1 MSELN
6 ANLQLLL
13 AELTADPDGRGYA
26 AMTTEQVA
34 ADLNDPRYVLLTE
47 RMISERTL
55 FAVLGAERATAV
67 LDALE
72 DMPDRVMQ
80 RICRMLTDV
89 SAGGVDISLAEAR
102 GMIDQFA
109 AGGLLTDAES
119 AAIKALAENKTSRAQ
134 QIGYSEITAAMVE
147 RCREVM

>member
-6 ANLQLLL
+6 ANLQPLLT
-13 AELTADPDGRGYA
+13 ELTADPEGRGYA
-26 AMTTEQVA
+26 ALTPEQVV
-34 ADLNDPRYVLLTE
+34 ADLNEPRYVTLTE

-67 LDALE
+67 FDALE
-72 DMPDRVMQ
+72 AMPDRVMQ

-109 AGGLLTDAES
+109 AGGLLTGDEAS
-119 AAIKALAENKTSRAQ
+119 AIKALAETRQSRAQ

>member
-1 MSELN
+1 MDIN
-6 ANLQLLL
+6 ANLQPLL
-13 AELTADPDGRGYA
+13 AELTADPEGRGYTS
-26 AMTTEQVA
+26 MTPAQVV
-34 ADLNDPRYVLLTE
+34 ADLNEPRYVTISE

-55 FAVLGAERATAV
+55 FAALGSERSTAV

-72 DMPDRVMQ
+72 AMPDRVMQ

-89 SAGGVDISLAEAR
+89 SAGGVDIALPESR

-109 AGGLLTDAES
+109 ASGLLTEGEA
-119 AAIKALAENKTSRAQ
+119 AAIKALAETKASRAQ
-134 QIGYSEITAAMVE
+134 QLGYSEITAAMVE

>member
-1 MSELN
+1 MDLN
-6 ANLQLLL
+6 ANLQTLL
-13 AELTADPDGRGYA
+13 AELTADPEGRGYS
-26 AMTTEQVA
+26 AMTPEQVA
-34 ADLNDPRYVLLTE
+34 ADLNDPSYVTLSE

-55 FAVLGAERATAV
+55 FAVLGSERATAV

-72 DMPDRVMQ
+72 AMPDRVIQ

-89 SAGGVDISLAEAR
+89 SAGGVDIALAEAR
-102 GMIDQFA
+102 VMIDQFA
-109 AGGLLTDAES
+109 ASGLLTADEAT
-119 AAIKALAENKTSRAQ
+119 AIKALAETRQSRAQ

>member
-1 MSELN
+1 MDIN
-6 ANLQLLL
+6 ANLQPLL
-13 AELTADPDGRGYA
+13 AELTADPEGRGYA
-26 AMTTEQVA
+26 ALTPEQVV
-34 ADLNDPRYVLLTE
+34 ADLNEPRYVTLSEL
-47 RMISERTL
+47 MISERTL

-72 DMPDRVMQ
+72 AMPDRVMQ

-89 SAGGVDISLAEAR
+89 SAGGVDIALPESQ

-109 AGGLLTDAES
+109 VVGLLTSAEA

-134 QIGYSEITAAMVE
+134 KIGYNEITAAMIE

>member
-1 MSELN
+1 MDLN
-6 ANLQLLL
+6 TNLQPLL
-13 AELTADPDGRGYA
+13 AELTTDPEGRGYA
-26 AMTTEQVA
+26 EMTMGQVA

-72 DMPDRVMQ
+72 AMPDRVMQ

-109 AGGLLTDAES
+109 AGGLLTGDEA
-119 AAIKALAENKTSRAQ
+119 AAIKSLAETHQSRAQ
-134 QIGYSEITAAMVE
+134 QMGYSEITAAMVE

>member
-1 MSELN
+1 MELN
-6 ANLQLLL
+6 ASLQPLFT
-13 AELTADPDGRGYA
+13 ELTTDPEGRGYVL
-26 AMTTEQVA
+26 MTVEQVV
-34 ADLNDPRYVLLTE
+34 ADLNNPRYVTLSE

-72 DMPDRVMQ
+72 AMPDRVMQ
-80 RICRMLTDV
+80 RICRMLTEV
-89 SAGGVDISLAEAR
+89 SSGGVDIALPEAR

-109 AGGLLTDAES
+109 AGGLLTGNEAE
-119 AAIKALAENKTSRAQ
+119 AIKSLAETKTSRAQ
-134 QIGYSEITAAMVE
+134 QIGYNEITAAMVE

>member
-1 MSELN
+1 MELN
-6 ANLQLLL
+6 ANLQPLL
-13 AELTADPDGRGYA
+13 AELTTDPEERGYA
-26 AMTTEQVA
+26 TLTPEQVA
-34 ADLNDPRYVLLTE
+34 ADLNNPRYVTLTE

-72 DMPDRVMQ
+72 AMPDRVMQ

-89 SAGGVDISLAEAR
+89 SAGGVDIALPEAR

-109 AGGLLTDAES
+109 LGGLLTADEAL
-119 AAIKALAENKTSRAQ
+119 AIKALAETHQSRAQ
-134 QIGYSEITAAMVE
+134 QIGYSEITTAMVE

>member
-1 MSELN
+1 MELN
-6 ANLQLLL
+6 ANLQPLL
-13 AELTADPDGRGYA
+13 AELAADPEGRGYVL
-26 AMTTEQVA
+26 MTVEQVV
-34 ADLNDPRYVLLTE
+34 ADLNNPRYVTLSE

-72 DMPDRVMQ
+72 VMPDRVMQ

-109 AGGLLTDAES
+109 AGGLLTAAEA

-134 QIGYSEITAAMVE
+134 QIGYNEITAAMVE

>member
-1 MSELN
+1 MDIN
-6 ANLQLLL
+6 ANLQPLL
-13 AELTADPDGRGYA
+13 AELTADPEGRGYA
-26 AMTTEQVA
+26 ALTPEQVV
-34 ADLNDPRYVLLTE
+34 ADLNEPRYVTLSEL
-47 RMISERTL
+47 MISERTL

-72 DMPDRVMQ
+72 AMPDRVMQ

-89 SAGGVDISLAEAR
+89 SAGGVDIALPESQ

-109 AGGLLTDAES
+109 VVGLLTSAEA
-119 AAIKALAENKTSRAQ
+119 AAIKTLAETQTSRAQ

>member
-1 MSELN
+1 MELN
-6 ANLQLLL
+6 ANLQPLL
-13 AELTADPDGRGYA
+13 AELTADPEGRGYSA
-26 AMTTEQVA
+26 LTTEQVV
-34 ADLNDPRYVLLTE
+34 ADLNDPRYVSLSE

-72 DMPDRVMQ
+72 AMPDRVMQ

-89 SAGGVDISLAEAR
+89 SSGGVDIALPEAR

-109 AGGLLTDAES
+109 VGGLLTGDEA
-119 AAIKALAENKTSRAQ
+119 AAIKALAESKTSRAQ
-134 QIGYSEITAAMVE
+134 QIGYNEITAAMVE
-147 RCREVM
+147 RCREVV

>member
-1 MSELN
+1 MELN
-6 ANLQLLL
+6 ANLQPLL
-13 AELTADPDGRGYA
+13 AELTTDPEGRGYA
-26 AMTTEQVA
+26 EMTTGQVA
-34 ADLNDPRYVLLTE
+34 ADLNDPRYVSLSE

-55 FAVLGAERATAV
+55 FAVIGAERATAV

-72 DMPDRVMQ
+72 AMPDRVMQ

-109 AGGLLTDAES
+109 AGGLLTGDEA
-119 AAIKALAENKTSRAQ
+119 AAIKDLAETRQSRAQ
-134 QIGYSEITAAMVE
+134 QMGYSEIAAAMVE

>member
-1 MSELN
+1 MELN
-6 ANLQLLL
+6 NSLQPLFN
-13 AELTADPDGRGYA
+13 ELVSNTEAQRYA
-26 AMTTEQVA
+26 ALTSEQVA
-34 ADLNDPRYVLLTE
+34 ADLNDPRYLSLSE

-72 DMPDRVMQ
+72 AMPDRVMQ
-80 RICRMLTDV
+80 RVCQMLTDV
-89 SAGGVDISLAEAR
+89 SAGGVDISLPEAR

-109 AGGLLTDAES
+109 ASGLLTAAEA
-119 AAIKALAENKTSRAQ
+119 AAIKALAETKTSRAQ
-134 QIGYSEITAAMVE
+134 QLGYSEITAAMVE

>member
-1 MSELN
+1 MTLN
-6 ANLQLLL
+6 ANLQPLL
-13 AELTADPDGRGYA
+13 AELTADPEERGYS
-26 AMTTEQVA
+26 AMTPEQVA
-34 ADLNDPRYVLLTE
+34 ADLIDPRYVTLSE

-72 DMPDRVMQ
+72 AMPDRVMQ

-89 SAGGVDISLAEAR
+89 SAGGVDIALREAR

-109 AGGLLTDAES
+109 ASGLLTGDEA
-119 AAIKALAENKTSRAQ
+119 AAIKALAETRQSRAQ
-134 QIGYSEITAAMVE
+134 QLGYSEITAAMVE

>member
-1 MSELN
+1 MTDLN
-6 ANLQLLL
+6 TNLQPLLS
-13 AELTADPDGRGYA
+13 ELTADPEGRGYS

-34 ADLNDPRYVLLTE
+34 ADLNDPRYVTLSE

-72 DMPDRVMQ
+72 AMPDRVMQ

-109 AGGLLTDAES
+109 AGGLLTPGEAT
-119 AAIKALAENKTSRAQ
+119 AIKTLAETRQSRAQ
-134 QIGYSEITAAMVE
+134 QIGYSEITAAMIE

>member
-6 ANLQLLL
+6 ANLQPLL
-13 AELTADPDGRGYA
+13 AELTADPEGRGYA
-26 AMTTEQVA
+26 ALTPEQVA
-34 ADLNDPRYVLLTE
+34 EDFNEPRYVTLSE

-72 DMPDRVMQ
+72 AMTDRVMQ

-89 SAGGVDISLAEAR
+89 SAGGVDIALPEAR

-109 AGGLLTDAES
+109 ASGLLTADEAT
-119 AAIKALAENKTSRAQ
+119 AIKALAETHQSRAQ
-134 QIGYSEITAAMVE
+134 QIGYREITAAMVE

>member
-1 MSELN
+1 MPDLN
-6 ANLQLLL
+6 SDLLL
-13 AELTADPDGRGYA
+13 LFTELAADPEAQGYSL
-26 AMTTEQVA
+26 MTVEQVV
-34 ADLNDPRYVLLTE
+34 ADINESRHVTLSE

-72 DMPDRVMQ
+72 AMTNRTMQ
-80 RICRMLTDV
+80 RIYRMLTDV
-89 SAGGVDISLAEAR
+89 SSGGVDISLAESQ

-109 AGGLLTDAES
+109 DGGILTTDEAV
-119 AAIKALAENKTSRAQ
+119 AIKALAETRQSRAQ
-134 QIGYSEITAAMVE
+134 QLGYSEITATMVE

>member
-1 MSELN
+1 MELN
-6 ANLQLLL
+6 ANLQPLL
-13 AELTADPDGRGYA
+13 AELTADPEGRGYS
-26 AMTTEQVA
+26 AMTPEQVA
-34 ADLNDPRYVLLTE
+34 ADLNESRYVTLSE

-55 FAVLGAERATAV
+55 FAVLGSERATAV

-72 DMPDRVMQ
+72 AMPDRVMA
-80 RICRMLTDV
+80 RIYRMLTDV
-89 SAGGVDISLAEAR
+89 SSGGVDIALPEAR

-109 AGGLLTDAES
+109 AGGLLTGNEAE
-119 AAIKALAENKTSRAQ
+119 AIKSLAETRQSRAQ

>member
-1 MSELN
+1 MELN
-6 ANLQLLL
+6 ANLQPLL
-13 AELTADPDGRGYA
+13 AELTADPEGRGYA
-26 AMTTEQVA
+26 VLTPEQVA
-34 ADLNDPRYVLLTE
+34 ADLNESRYVTLSE

-72 DMPDRVMQ
+72 AMPDRVMA
-80 RICRMLTDV
+80 RIYRMLTDV
-89 SAGGVDISLAEAR
+89 SAGGVDIALPESR

-109 AGGLLTDAES
+109 TGGLLTGDES

>member
-1 MSELN
+1 MELN
-6 ANLQLLL
+6 SSLQPLF
-13 AELTADPDGRGYA
+13 AELTTDPEKRGYA
-26 AMTTEQVA
+26 AMTTEQAA
-34 ADLNDPRYVLLTE
+34 ADLNDPRYVTLSE

-72 DMPDRVMQ
+72 AMPDRVMA
-80 RICRMLTDV
+80 RIYRMLTDV

-109 AGGLLTDAES
+109 AGGLMTAEEAS
-119 AAIKALAENKTSRAQ
+119 AIKAMAETKTSRAQ
-134 QIGYSEITAAMVE
+134 QLGYSEITAAMVE

>member
-6 ANLQLLL
+6 ANLQPLL
-13 AELTADPDGRGYA
+13 AELTADPEGRGYTS
-26 AMTTEQVA
+26 MTPEQVA
-34 ADLNDPRYVLLTE
+34 ADLNDSRYVTLSE

-55 FAVLGAERATAV
+55 FAVLGAERAMAV
-67 LDALE
+67 LDELE
-72 DMPDRVMQ
+72 AMPDRVMQ

-89 SAGGVDISLAEAR
+89 SAGGVDIALPESR

-109 AGGLLTDAES
+109 AGGLLTAAEA
-119 AAIKALAENKTSRAQ
+119 AAIKALAETRQSRAQ
-134 QIGYSEITAAMVE
+134 KIGYNEITAAMVE

>member
-1 MSELN
+1 MDLN
-6 ANLQLLL
+6 ANLQPLL
-13 AELTADPDGRGYA
+13 AELTADPEGRGYA
-26 AMTTEQVA
+26 AMIPEQVA
-34 ADLNDPRYVLLTE
+34 ADLNEPRYVTLSE

-72 DMPDRVMQ
+72 AMPDRVMQ

-89 SAGGVDISLAEAR
+89 SAGGVDIALPESQ

-109 AGGLLTDAES
+109 VVGLLTTGEA
-119 AAIKALAENKTSRAQ
+119 AAIKALAETKTSRAQ
-134 QIGYSEITAAMVE
+134 QIGYSEITAAMIE

>member
-1 MSELN
+1 MDLN
-6 ANLQLLL
+6 ADLQPLL
-13 AELTADPDGRGYA
+13 AELTDDPEGRGYA
-26 AMTTEQVA
+26 AMIPAQVV
-34 ADLNDPRYVLLTE
+34 ADLNDLRFVTLSE
-47 RMISERTL
+47 RMISERTM

-72 DMPDRVMQ
+72 AMPDRVMQ

-89 SAGGVDISLAEAR
+89 SAGGVDITLPESR

-109 AGGLLTDAES
+109 ASGLLTAAEA
-119 AAIKALAENKTSRAQ
+119 AAIKALAETKTSRAQ
-134 QIGYSEITAAMVE
+134 QLGYSEITAAMVE

>member
-1 MSELN
+1 MELN
-6 ANLQLLL
+6 SSLQPLFN
-13 AELTADPDGRGYA
+13 ELVSNTEAQRYSA
-26 AMTTEQVA
+26 LTSEQVA
-34 ADLNDPRYVLLTE
+34 ADLNDPRYLSLSE

-67 LDALE
+67 FDALE
-72 DMPDRVMQ
+72 AMPDRVMQ

-109 AGGLLTDAES
+109 LGGLLTAAEA
-119 AAIKALAENKTSRAQ
+119 AAIKALAETKTSRAQ
-134 QIGYSEITAAMVE
+134 QLGYSEITTAMVE